1 MNESLDII
9 VRLLAIV
16 VPVLMAVI
24 CGLIGWV
31 WLLWQ
36 DHNKHKL
43 YCAESM
49 LKTGALQEVKDE
61 IHGLRNIVYQIALK
75 MDVPVFTEPYR
86 R

>member
-1 MNESLDII
+1 MNDSMDVI

-16 VPVLMAVI
+16 VPVLTMVMA
-24 CGLIGWV
+24 GLIGWV

-43 YCAESM
+43 YCAENL
-49 LKTGALQEVKDE
+49 LKSGALQDVKDE
-61 IHGLRNIVYQIALK
+61 IHSLRNIVYQIALK

>member
-43 YCAESM
+43 YCAEHM
-49 LKTGALQEVKDE
+49 LKAGALQKLENEVDH
-61 IHGLRNIVYQIALK
+61 IRDVLYRMALK
-75 MDVPVFTEPYR
+75 LEVPVFTEPYR